1 MRQENAMNR
10 KINENTPV
18 PFDVVTRKI
27 KESGLEQV
35 GKASIRE
42 IVELVNQ
49 LEKATGIPFI
59 RMEMGVP
66 GLEPPQVG
74 IEAEIEALRNGVAS
88 KYPMIDGIEDI
99 KHEMARF
106 VKLFLNIDV
115 SPGHCIPS
123 VGSMQGSMAAF
134 MVSGRCRK
142 ERDHT
147 LFIDPGFPVQKMQH
161 HVMGLKY
168 ETFDIYNYRGEKLRD
183 KLKSY
188 LDKGNISTFVYSNPN
203 NPSWICFTEDELKTI
218 GELATEY
225 DVIVMEDLAYFAMDF
240 REDYGR
246 PGIPPYQP
254 TVARYTDNYLLLV
267 SSSKAFSYAGQRV
280 AMMVISDK
288 LFERQFDDLKQYFS
302 GNLFGHS
309 IVYGALYS
317 MTAGVGHSAQYGMA
331 SLLKAANDGNLDFR
345 SMVKVY
351 GERAEKMKQLF
362 VENGFHIVY
371 EKDVERPLADGFYF
385 TISYPGFTGAELLEK
400 LLYYGIGAITLDI
413 TGSERHEGLRA
424 CVSMVRDEQLTDLE
438 YRLKVFNEHYS

>member
-1 MRQENAMNR
+1 MNR
-10 KINENTPV
+10 KTNENTPV
-18 PFDVVTRKI
+18 PFDVVSRKI
-27 KESGLEQV
+27 KESGLGQV
-35 GKASIRE
+35 GQASIRE

-74 IEAEIEALRNGVAS
+74 IEAEIGALRNGVAS

-106 VKLFLNIDV
+106 TKLFLNIDV

-123 VGSMQGSMAAF
+123 AGSMQGSMAAF
-134 MVSGRCRK
+134 MVSCRCRK
-142 ERDHT
+142 ERDRT

-161 HVMGLKY
+161 HVLGLKY

-203 NPSWICFTEDELKTI
+203 NPSWICFTEDELKII
-218 GELATEY
+218 GGLATEY
-225 DVIVMEDLAYFAMDF
+225 DVVVMEDLAYFAMDF

-254 TVARYTDNYLLLV
+254 TVARYTDNYVLLV

-288 LFERQFDDLKQYFS
+288 LFNRQFNDLKQYFS

-331 SLLKAANDGNLDFR
+331 SLLKAANDGNFDFR
-345 SMVKVY
+345 NMVKVY
-351 GERAEKMKQLF
+351 GERAEKMKRLF
-362 VENGFHIVY
+362 IENGFHIVY
-371 EKDVERPLADGFYF
+371 DRDVERSLADGFYF

-424 CVSMVRDEQLTDLE
+424 CVSMIKDEQLSDLE